1 MDGLTLGLA
10 IATGVMLIVGISLWL
25 LFSVFFKGMQKFG
38 QQRLHERF
46 TDDQILQSETTANFF
61 GFQSRGRGQIRGNG
75 VLALTREELWFS
87 QFITR
92 EEIRIPLVEI
102 QAVSLVDSHL
112 GKRVLGRQELKV
124 EFQTATGT
132 TDAAAWLVGDPN
144 SWKTAIESAMRAKTS
159 W

>member
-10 IATGVMLIVGISLWL
+10 IATGVLLVVGTSLWL
-25 LFSVFFKGMQKFG
+25 FFSVFLKGMQTSG

-46 TDDQILQSETTANFF
+46 TDDQILRSETSANFF
-61 GFQSRGRGQIRGNG
+61 GLQSRGRGQIRGNG

-92 EEIRIPLVEI
+92 EELRIPLVEI

-112 GKRVLGRQELKV
+112 GKRVFGRQVVKV
-124 EFQTATGT
+124 EFQAATGG
-132 TDAAAWLVGDPN
+132 DAAAWLVGDPN
-144 SWKTAIESAMRAKTS
+144 GWKTAIESAMQAKTR
-159 W
+159 